1 MLWSERRKGRCS
13 QGRKREGH
21 TRKKGERRWG
31 RAGGGGAPSE
41 TPPSLSP
48 PSSKEDGSP
57 LTSPRSATR
66 APCPSLWE
74 PLHKGVAKTLGGQES
89 GATLDLGFQPPT
101 STHLGY
107 LGQPAAPR
115 PPQPRV
121 LICKIRELICNDL
134 LALSR
139 SLSQPGLLESES
151 TFSSTLGN
159 KFDPNPHLT
168 HEERRLRT

>member
-1 MLWSERRKGRCS
+1 MGRP
-13 QGRKREGH
+13 E
-21 TRKKGERRWG
+21 E
-31 RAGGGGAPSE
+31 AGLLPRLR
-41 TPPSLSP
+41 PSLCP
-48 PSSKEDGSP
+48 PSSQEDGSP
-57 LTSPRSATR
+57 LTSPSSAPR

-74 PLHKGVAKTLGGQES
+74 PLRKGVAKTLGGQES

-101 STHLGY
+101 SAHLGY

-121 LICKIRELICNDL
+121 LICEIGELICSDL

-139 SLSQPGLLESES
+139 ALSQPGLLESES
-151 TFSSTLGN
+151 TFSSALGN

-168 HEERRLRT
+168 DEERRLRT